1 MLAPEATSKS
11 MNIAVSYHTANIS
24 HWTEE
29 CMHTAQVTEDASGRC
44 HLDSLN
50 IFDIVMIFY
59 VLKTKHPLRVH

>member
-50 IFDIVMIFY
+50 IFDIVTIFY

>member
-1 MLAPEATSKS
+1 

-50 IFDIVMIFY
+50 IFDIVTIFY
-59 VLKTKHPLRVH
+59 VLRTKHPLRVH

>member
-11 MNIAVSYHTANIS
+11 MNIAVSYHMANIS